1 LTEGQEI
8 SGIVKMVKDV
18 EVELEEPTVIMGFPG
33 PGFVGETTTML
44 IQDSL
49 KMTEIA
55 HLESELIPPMLV
67 VVGAGTKFP
76 FRIYGDEGLDVL
88 IIVDNQ
94 PIPMEHHRTIARELM
109 DWLME
114 RNVGEIVA
122 MDGLPMADETLEGS
136 VVGFST
142 DQLKLADL
150 GRLGVLPLTSG
161 AITGMNAAFLELCQ
175 DKGVAFTG
183 LLTPTMSIN
192 ATNWRGV
199 VSIIEVLNSSVGL
212 DVDTSSFTGIGRRE
226 PTRESAGR
234 KKSIF
239 DILRGKR

>member
-1 LTEGQEI
+1 MGSIIKVVEEA
-8 SGIVKMVKDV
+8 
-18 EVELEEPTVIMGFPG
+18 EVELDEPTVITGFPG
-33 PGFVGETTTML
+33 PGFVGETATML

-49 KMTEIA
+49 KMTEVA

-67 VVGAGTKFP
+67 VMGAETRFP

-88 IIVDNQ
+88 VVVDNQ
-94 PIPMEHHRTIARELM
+94 PIPMEHHRTVARELM
-109 DWLME
+109 DWLVE
-114 RNVGEIVA
+114 RDVGEVVA

-136 VVGFST
+136 VVGYST

-161 AITGMNAAFLELCQ
+161 AITGMNAALLELCQ
-175 DKGVAFTG
+175 ERGLTFTG
-183 LLTPTMSIN
+183 LLTPTTSIN
-192 ATNWRGV
+192 ATNWRGI
-199 VSIIEVLNSSVGL
+199 VSIIEVLNGSIGL
-212 DVDTSSFTGIGRRE
+212 DVDTSSITGIERRE
-226 PTRESAGR
+226 PTAETTGGR

>member
-1 LTEGQEI
+1 MTEGQEI
-8 SGIVKMVKDV
+8 SGIVKVVKDA
-18 EVELEEPTVIMGFPG
+18 EIELEEPTVIMGFPG

-55 HLESELIPPMLV
+55 HIESELIPPMLV

-122 MDGLPMADETLEGS
+122 LNGLPMADETLEGS
-136 VVGFST
+136 VVGYST

-175 DKGVAFTG
+175 DKGVTFTG

-192 ATNWRGV
+192 ATNWLGI
-199 VSIIEVLNSSVGL
+199 VSLIEVLNSSVGF
-212 DVDTSSFTGIGRRE
+212 DVDTSSFAGIGRRE
-226 PTRESAGR
+226 PTSESAGR

-239 DILRGKR
+239 DILRGKK

>member
-1 LTEGQEI
+1 MK
-8 SGIVKMVKDV
+8 VVKDA
-18 EVELEEPTVIMGFPG
+18 EVELEEPTVITGFPG

-49 KMTEIA
+49 KMTEVA
-55 HLESELIPPMLV
+55 HIESELIPPMLV
-67 VVGAGTKFP
+67 VVGAETKFP

-88 IIVDNQ
+88 VVVDNQ

-109 DWLME
+109 DWLIE

-136 VVGFST
+136 VVGYST

-161 AITGMNAAFLELCQ
+161 AITGMNAAFLEMCQ
-175 DKGVAFTG
+175 DKGVTFTG
-183 LLTPTMSIN
+183 LLTPTQSIN
-192 ATNWRGV
+192 ATNWLGI
-199 VSIIEVLNSSVGL
+199 VSIVEVLNGSVGL
-212 DVDTSSFTGIGRRE
+212 GVDTSSYTGMGRRE
-226 PTRESAGR
+226 PTSESASR
-234 KKSIF
+234 KRSIF

>member
-1 LTEGQEI
+1 MKVVADAEI
-8 SGIVKMVKDV
+8 
-18 EVELEEPTVIMGFPG
+18 ELEEPTVIAGFPG
-33 PGFVGETTTML
+33 PGFVGETATML

-49 KMTEIA
+49 KMTEVA
-55 HLESELIPPMLV
+55 HIESELIPPMLV

-88 IIVDNQ
+88 VIVDNQ

-109 DWLME
+109 GWLIE
-114 RNVGEIVA
+114 RNVSEIVA
-122 MDGLPMADETLEGS
+122 MNGLPMADETLEGS
-136 VVGFST
+136 VVGYST

-150 GRLGVLPLTSG
+150 ERLGVLPLTSG

-175 DKGVAFTG
+175 DKGVPFTG
-183 LLTPTMSIN
+183 LLTPTLSIN
-192 ATNWRGV
+192 ATNWLGII
-199 VSIIEVLNSSVGL
+199 SIIEVLNSSVGL
-212 DVDTSSFTGIGRRE
+212 DVDTSSFAGIGRRE
-226 PTRESAGR
+226 PTGESAGR

>member
-1 LTEGQEI
+1 MKVVADAEI
-8 SGIVKMVKDV
+8 
-18 EVELEEPTVIMGFPG
+18 ELEEPTVIAGFPG
-33 PGFVGETTTML
+33 PGFVGETSTML

-49 KMTEIA
+49 KMTEVA

-67 VVGAGTKFP
+67 VMGAETKFP

-88 IIVDNQ
+88 VVVDNQ

-109 DWLME
+109 DWLIE
-114 RNVGEIVA
+114 RNVSEIVA
-122 MDGLPMADETLEGS
+122 MNGLPMADETLEGS
-136 VVGFST
+136 VVGYST

-150 GRLGVLPLTSG
+150 ERLGVLPLTSG

-175 DKGVAFTG
+175 DKGVTFTG
-183 LLTPTMSIN
+183 LLTPTLSIN
-192 ATNWRGV
+192 ATNWLGI

-212 DVDTSSFTGIGRRE
+212 DVDTSSFAGIGRRE
-226 PTRESAGR
+226 PTSESAGR

>member
-1 LTEGQEI
+1 MKVVEEA
-8 SGIVKMVKDV
+8 
-18 EVELEEPTVIMGFPG
+18 EVEFDEPTVITGFPG
-33 PGFVGETTTML
+33 PGFVGETATML

-67 VVGAGTKFP
+67 VMGAETRFP
-76 FRIYGDEGLDVL
+76 FRVYGDEGLDALVV
-88 IIVDNQ
+88 VDNQ

-109 DWLME
+109 DWLLE
-114 RNVGEIVA
+114 RDVVEIIA

-136 VVGFST
+136 VVGYST

-175 DKGVAFTG
+175 ESGVTFTG

-192 ATNWRGV
+192 ATNWRGI
-199 VSIIEVLNSSVGL
+199 VSIIDVLNGSVGL
-212 DVDTSSFTGIGRRE
+212 DVDTFSIAGIGRRE
-226 PTRESAGR
+226 PASETAGR

>member
-8 SGIVKMVKDV
+8 SGIVKVVKDA
-18 EVELEEPTVIMGFPG
+18 EIELEEPTVITGFPG

-49 KMTEIA
+49 KMMEIA
-55 HLESELIPPMLV
+55 HIESELIPPMLV

-88 IIVDNQ
+88 VVVDNQ
-94 PIPMEHHRTIARELM
+94 PIPMEHHRTIVRELM
-109 DWLME
+109 DWLIE

-122 MDGLPMADETLEGS
+122 MNGLPMADETLEGS
-136 VVGFST
+136 VVGYST

-175 DKGVAFTG
+175 VKGVTFTG
-183 LLTPTMSIN
+183 LLTPTLSIN
-192 ATNWRGV
+192 ATNWPGI
-199 VSIIEVLNSSVGL
+199 VSIVEVLNGSVGL
-212 DVDTSSFTGIGRRE
+212 GVDTSSFAGIGRRE
-226 PTRESAGR
+226 PTSESAGR

-239 DILRGKR
+239 DILRGKK

>member
-1 LTEGQEI
+1 MKVVEEAEI
-8 SGIVKMVKDV
+8 
-18 EVELEEPTVIMGFPG
+18 ELDEPTVIMGFPG

-88 IIVDNQ
+88 IVVDNQ

-109 DWLME
+109 DWLTE
-114 RNVGEIVA
+114 RNVSEIVA
-122 MDGLPMADETLEGS
+122 LNGLPMADETLEGS
-136 VVGFST
+136 VVGYST
-142 DQLKLADL
+142 DQLKLMDL
-150 GRLGVLPLTSG
+150 GRFGVLPLTSG
-161 AITGMNAAFLELCQ
+161 AITGMNAAFLELCH
-175 DKGVAFTG
+175 DKGVTFTG
-183 LLTPTMSIN
+183 LLTPTLRIN
-192 ATNWRGV
+192 TTNWPGI
-199 VSIIEVLNSSVGL
+199 VSIVEVLNGSVGL
-212 DVDTSSFTGIGRRE
+212 GVETSKFAEIGKRE
-226 PTRESAGR
+226 RTSDATTR

-239 DILRGKR
+239 DILRGKK

>member
-1 LTEGQEI
+1 MNVIKDAEI
-8 SGIVKMVKDV
+8 
-18 EVELEEPTVIMGFPG
+18 ELEEPTVITGFPG

-55 HLESELIPPMLV
+55 HIESELIPPMLV
-67 VVGAGTKFP
+67 VVGAGTQYP

-122 MDGLPMADETLEGS
+122 LNGLPMADETLEGS
-136 VVGFST
+136 VVGYST

-175 DKGVAFTG
+175 DKGLTFTG

-212 DVDTSSFTGIGRRE
+212 DVDTSSFKGIGRRE
-226 PTRESAGR
+226 PTSEKASR

>member
-1 LTEGQEI
+1 M
-8 SGIVKMVKDV
+8 SGIVKVV
-18 EVELEEPTVIMGFPG
+18 AGAEIELEEPTVIMGFPG

-49 KMTEIA
+49 QMTEVA

-67 VVGAGTKFP
+67 VVGAWTKYP

-88 IIVDNQ
+88 VVVDNQ

-109 DWLME
+109 DWLIE
-114 RNVGEIVA
+114 RNVSEIVA
-122 MDGLPMADETLEGS
+122 LNGLPMADETLEGS
-136 VVGFST
+136 VVGYST

-150 GRLGVLPLTSG
+150 GRFGVLPLTSG

-175 DKGVAFTG
+175 DKGVTFTG
-183 LLTPTMSIN
+183 LLTPTLSIN
-192 ATNWRGV
+192 ATNWLGI

-226 PTRESAGR
+226 PTSESAGR